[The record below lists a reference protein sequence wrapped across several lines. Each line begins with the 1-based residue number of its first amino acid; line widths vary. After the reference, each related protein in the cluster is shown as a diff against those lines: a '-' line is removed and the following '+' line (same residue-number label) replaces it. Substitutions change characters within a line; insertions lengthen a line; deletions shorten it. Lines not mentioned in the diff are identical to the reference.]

1 MMRVECA
8 REQDVLDAIA
18 ARRWPDRCDAE
29 LRDHVAAC
37 SICADVI
44 DVVGPLTDSHDEIW
58 QGIQVPSSGTVW
70 WRAQLRAQQEAARKA
85 SRPITVVQGVAAVA
99 ALVVIVVAA
108 YTIAPWLPAF
118 TFALPEIPSLNVFSR
133 PSLFPQSQ
141 RPSPKSGCGHG
152 WRLPSFCHGQL
163 SHRWSFTWRQLKRN
177 KQCFIWQLA

>member
-37 SICADVI
+37 SICADVV

-108 YTIAPWLPAF
+108 YAIAPWLPAF
-118 TFALPEIPSLNVFSR
+118 TFPLPEIPSLNV
-133 PSLFPQSQ
+133 SLPTIS
-141 RPSPKSGCGHG
+141 
-152 WRLPSFCHGQL
+152 LPAVPTSL
-163 SHRWSFTWRQLKRN
+163 SEIGMWAWVAIALFLSWAVIAPLV
-177 KQCFIWQLA
+177 IYLATAEEK